1 MKCRVNIGL
10 VTSVMLSVALTATET
25 ALAKDTV
32 YDRHPVNGHSG
43 FLSAWRI
50 TDELDKPVIIVKGYD
65 TVNDDHPI
73 DDLKDDFGTIT
84 QPLTDLG
91 YDIIIFDYVNG
102 EADLKENADNLAEFI
117 RYMDGL
123 LSDNGVID
131 RDDDGHPDYELA
143 IIGGSMGG
151 IVARTMFVQENER
164 MGADIF
170 VTIDSPHHGVQL
182 SPFLDWAT
190 EFIDSVAGR
199 QMYYG
204 DNAYFK
210 HYDWLRSVENG
221 TDFKARVINP
231 IHTAAIAL
239 SNGESEWHLD
249 AGDLLFNT
257 EYHDASSYIENND
270 VRSDY
275 VPYHSAVNM
284 DNTDVEILDS
294 AWNFADLR
302 YIDTH
307 TSYFDLKIPNPRDR
321 HGAPDYVI
329 QQAIDYVIERFDG
342 AFADVPTSH
351 WAFSHIEAL
360 AASGITS
367 GCGGGNY
374 CPENPV
380 TRAQMAVFLERGMRG
395 SNYNPGSGVGNVFLD
410 VPSSHWAG
418 GWIELLS
425 ADAITT
431 GCDINIYCPDDAVTR
446 EQMAVFL
453 LRAKYGQGYAPP
465 APIGVFNDVA
475 LSHWS
480 AGWIE
485 QLAAEG
491 ITTGCGDNN
500 YCPKDSVT
508 RAQMAV
514 FLVRTF
520 ELE

>member
-1 MKCRVNIGL
+1 MKSRVNIGL
-10 VTSVMLSVALTATET
+10 VVSVMLSVALIATET
-25 ALAKDTV
+25 AFATDTV
-32 YDRHPVNGHSG
+32 YDRHPVNGHAG

-50 TDELDKPVIIVKGYD
+50 TGELDKPVIVVKGYD
-65 TVNDDHPI
+65 TVNSDHPI
-73 DDLKDDFGTIT
+73 DDLKDDFGTTT
-84 QPLTDLG
+84 QSLTDLG

-117 RYMDGL
+117 RYLDGL
-123 LSDNGVID
+123 LADNGVID
-131 RDDDGHPDYELA
+131 RDDDGHPDYELV

-204 DNAYFK
+204 DDAYFE

-221 TDFKARVINP
+221 TDFKARVIDP
-231 IHTAAIAL
+231 MHTAAIAL
-239 SNGESEWHLD
+239 SNGEAEWHLD

-257 EYHDASSYIENND
+257 EYHNVSSFIENQD

-284 DNTDVEILDS
+284 DNTEVVILDS
-294 AWNFADLR
+294 DWDFADLI

-329 QQAIDYVIERFDG
+329 RQAIDFVIDRFDV
-342 AFADVPTSH
+342 AFADVPTGH
-351 WAFSHIEAL
+351 WAFSSIESL
-360 AASGITS
+360 SASGITS

-374 CPENPV
+374 CPENPA
-380 TRAQMAVFLERGMRG
+380 TRAQMAVLLERSERG
-395 SNYNPGSGVGNVFLD
+395 GDFQPAAGAGNVFLD
-410 VPSSHWAG
+410 VPAGYWAG

-425 ADAITT
+425 SDGITT
-431 GCDINIYCPDDAVTR
+431 GCGNNNYCPEDLVTR

-453 LRAKYGQGYAPP
+453 LRAKHGPDYAPP
-465 APIGVFNDVA
+465 TPTGVFVDVP
-475 LSHWS
+475 LTHWA

-485 QLAAEG
+485 QLYAEG
-491 ITTGCGDNN
+491 ITLGCGPDS
-500 YCPKDSVT
+500 YCPKDAVS

-520 ELE
+520 AL